1 MNAADIHNLDS
12 LSDGALTVALE
23 LRRLK
28 IGLMVDRGRNC
39 TELFFLP
46 PDDLQGV
53 DFPAG
58 LMDRVR
64 PHVAELAAFIES
76 QPRAIAE
83 GAK

>member
-1 MNAADIHNLDS
+1 
-12 LSDGALTVALE
+12 
-23 LRRLK
+23 
-28 IGLMVDRGRNC
+28 MVDRGRNC